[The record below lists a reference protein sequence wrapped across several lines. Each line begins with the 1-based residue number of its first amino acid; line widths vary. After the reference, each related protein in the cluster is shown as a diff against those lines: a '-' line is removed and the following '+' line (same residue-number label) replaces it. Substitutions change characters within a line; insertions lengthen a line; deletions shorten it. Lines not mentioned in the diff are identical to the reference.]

1 MVWTQDFAMKPEAPV
16 DDAWM
21 TDNINRNSKVQMA
34 LIRDR
39 IEKAAA
45 KARPAPALAD

>member
-1 MVWTQDFAMKPEAPV
+1 MRPDAPV

-39 IEKAAA
+39 IEQAAGER
-45 KARPAPALAD
+45 RPVSMMSD

>member
-1 MVWTQDFAMKPEAPV
+1 
-16 DDAWM
+16 M

-39 IEKAAA
+39 VEKIAAERGA
-45 KARPAPALAD
+45 SAGLTD